1 MMNRAIRGGLLALAL
16 LATPAVAQFSDSYY
30 FLKAVRDRDFNKA
43 NEIATK
49 PGKGA
54 VIIDTK
60 DITSGDSALHIV
72 TRERDVPW
80 MNYLLI
86 HKANP
91 NIRDKQGNTPLIV
104 AAQIGFRAGAE
115 SLIAGQASIDMANNS
130 GETPL
135 IKAVQVRDLGMVQ
148 FLIGNG
154 ANPNKPDTIAGMSA
168 RDYAQRDSRAAAIL
182 KALDAAKPKK
192 PVAGP
197 K

>member
-1 MMNRAIRGGLLALAL
+1 MMKQAIRVGLMALAL

-30 FLKAVRDRDFNKA
+30 FLKAVKDRDFNKA

-60 DITSGDSALHIV
+60 DVSTGDTALHIV

-86 HKANP
+86 HNANP
-91 NIRDKQGNTPLIV
+91 NIRDKQGNTPLII

-115 SLIAGQASIDMANNS
+115 SLIAGRASIDAANNS
-130 GETPL
+130 GETAL

-154 ANPNKPDTIAGMSA
+154 ANPNKSDTIAGMSA
-168 RDYAQRDSRAAAIL
+168 RDYALRDTRAAAIL
-182 KALDAAKPKK
+182 KALEVAKIKK